1 MLAEKPLAGY
11 LVRCRNYG
19 SVTNRVGKMS
29 WFPLYDV
36 YLCRIWALV
45 RHQRRNAGFTSYPT
59 LALHYLSITI
69 ARFEVTLELV
79 KIKIFRAK
87 NFNFFYKYKSE
98 NASENT
104 AARTYITE
112 KFSANSKNFFSQ

>member
-11 LVRCRNYG
+11 LVRSRNYG

-45 RHQRRNAGFTSYPT
+45 RHERRNAGFTSYPT
-59 LALHYLSITI
+59 LALHYLCITI
-69 ARFEVTLELV
+69 ARFEVTFELV
-79 KIKIFRAK
+79 TTQVAPECE
-87 NFNFFYKYKSE
+87 SM
-98 NASENT
+98 
-104 AARTYITE
+104 
-112 KFSANSKNFFSQ
+112 